1 MSDPD
6 DVRAG
11 RRPRRRW
18 GLWTLAFLAVALAA
32 VLTSADGWTAVSALV
47 LLVSFAAAGY
57 CSYRGVKEITWL
69 PR

>member
-6 DVRAG
+6 DVRAR

-32 VLTSADGWTAVSALV
+32 VLTSADGWTAVSAV
-47 LLVSFAAAGY
+47 VVLVSFAAAGY
-57 CSYRGVKEITWL
+57 CSYRGIQDFTWL